1 MLALVF
7 AAGAGQGDA
16 GAPPQLLLAVL
27 PGYGAYRIRTAALL
41 PGIF

>member
-1 MLALVF
+1 VREE
-7 AAGAGQGDA
+7 
-16 GAPPQLLLAVL
+16 QLLLAVL